1 MEIVYIYSHF
11 PILDDFK
18 KWREKIDKLF
28 FSLSIQYVI
37 FIHSNENLEEYLNTR
52 YIYIPLQIEPFLS
65 YSLINHLFNFVSSNN
80 YQYENCGSFYISS
93 NFKNKDDN
101 KSYISNF
108 LQSSKKIIYLGEESF
123 GFRSTPSFLSYLQ
136 IYQNEFK
143 ECKKKDIFKIPSFIN
158 WSLEREFKI
167 KMEGYPSLI
176 FPSRLLICYTFGGLG
191 NMLYQVTT
199 GLALSLEYNIPLRI
213 LYDPKY
219 IENYR
224 APTFRYS
231 NNHYHIFDKICRIQ
245 RDDIPSDTI
254 NYQEPNTNYQ
264 DNLFYFMDHFK
275 QYSNKTLSLTGYFQ
289 CTQYFK
295 KYWKTI
301 QKYFLNHSYEKICE
315 QFIYDYRLSKLL
327 FTKKIIS
334 IHIRGGDYLKHSDHY
349 VILSSQYYQN
359 IIENHI
365 YKKYSRDEC
374 IFCIFTDDKNY
385 VNTHFSSFLTKDST
399 FYIDELLLEWLKINP
414 HYKKN
419 IESNQ
424 DEFELFLM
432 SYFDILICA
441 NSSFSLFASYLS
453 DSNDIYI
460 PSQWTKDKNQKEWV
474 KNYILNESYQ
484 LIDVDI

>member
-1 MEIVYIYSHF
+1 MKMIYIYSYF
-11 PILDDFK
+11 PELDDFK

-28 FSLSIQYVI
+28 LSITIQYVI
-37 FIHSNENLEEYLNTR
+37 FIHSRENLEECLNTR

-65 YSLINHLFNFVSSNN
+65 YSLLNHLFDFVSSSD
-80 YQYENCGSFYISS
+80 YQYENSGSFYISS
-93 NFKNKDDN
+93 NFKNEDD
-101 KSYISNF
+101 KSYISDF
-108 LQSSKKIIYLGEESF
+108 LQSSEKIIYLGEESF

-143 ECKKKDIFKIPSFIN
+143 ECKKKDIFKIHSFIN
-158 WSLEREFKI
+158 WSLEREFKRKI
-167 KMEGYPSLI
+167 EGYPTLI

-213 LYDPKY
+213 LYDPRY

-224 APTFRYS
+224 APTFRFS
-231 NNHYHIFDKICRIQ
+231 NNHYHIFDKVCRIR

-264 DNLFYFMDHFK
+264 DNLIYFMNHFK
-275 QYSNKTLSLTGYFQ
+275 ENSNKTLSLTGYFQ

-301 QKYFLNHSYEKICE
+301 KKYFLNHSYEKVCE
-315 QFIYDYRLSKLL
+315 EFIYYYRLSKSI
-327 FTKKIIS
+327 FSKKIIS
-334 IHIRGGDYLKHSDHY
+334 LHIRGGDYLKHSDHY
-349 VILSSQYYQN
+349 VILSPQYYQN

-374 IFCIFTDDKNY
+374 IFCIFTDDKDY
-385 VNTHFSSFLTKDST
+385 VKTHFSLFLPKDST
-399 FYIDELLLEWLKINP
+399 FYIDELLVEWLKMNS

-453 DSNDIYI
+453 DSPEIYI
-460 PSQWTKDKNQKEWV
+460 PNRWTKENKNHEEFL
-474 KNYILNESYQ
+474 KNYILNESYIK
-484 LIDVDI
+484 IDV